1 MLCISSN
8 FPYAGFIENGSLKY
22 IGSFGYYWSRTT
34 SSNTGTYDL
43 FFYSSNVDPTDLNAR
58 YNGYSIRCVAT
69 TQIVYGLR
77 VVRGMD

>member
-1 MLCISSN
+1 MVNFNYHSGSNKIRSAPYN

-69 TQIVYGLR
+69 T
-77 VVRGMD
+77 